1 MTVRLLTISDYDDIY
16 SLWLSCSG
24 MGLNDIDDSRQGVE
38 RFLKRNPET
47 CFVSV
52 ENDADGESVI
62 TGVIMA
68 GNDGRRDISITPQSV
83 PNTGI
88 GESLRSL

>member
-24 MGLNDIDDSRQGVE
+24 MGLNDIDDSSQGVE